1 MRAIGAVVLL
11 AIVAI
16 LAATYVYGAS
26 RRGATT
32 RDVRRRL
39 DATRTSI
46 QPSVVDFGQ
55 LAWLPGPAQ
64 EYFQTV
70 LRECQAVVTAVWLEQ
85 AGQLDIG
92 EGGNAMA
99 TVSLDSACGHA
110 TPRI

>member
-70 LRECQAVVTAVWLEQ
+70 LR
-85 AGQLDIG
+85 G
-92 EGGNAMA
+92 
-99 TVSLDSACGHA
+99 VSSGSDRRLARTGRSA
-110 TPRI
+110 RYR